1 VVGEGLYCVARSS
14 AWALGRGRSRRIPEQ
29 GQKLVPARGPHG
41 LFHTYKYGLRKGETI
56 MRTWLK
62 VIGSGKDPITGH
74 PFYGNYNISSV
85 GFRKPTKPGIRMG
98 DHLFL
103 YAAGGSKRIFAMAE
117 ATGDPWYDNNRAPQD
132 DCPWKLSVRYLMHC
146 RVEAG
151 IHIDEIGT
159 DQRDLMLALRQAS
172 HIALSPEESR
182 LAYSK
187 LREKTDATLPDYVRR
202 QAVGAAPSNEA
213 PEDQSAAAQAIHQQL
228 ITEQEQQLVAT
239 GLFDPGNVR
248 DARERIMASIVRRR
262 GQPAFRRQLLRAY
275 KCKCAISGC
284 GVEATL
290 DAAHIVPY
298 KGPETNYPANG

>member
-1 VVGEGLYCVARSS
+1 
-14 AWALGRGRSRRIPEQ
+14 
-29 GQKLVPARGPHG
+29 
-41 LFHTYKYGLRKGETI
+41 

-62 VIGSGKDPITGH
+62 VIGSGKVPITGH
-74 PFYGNYNISSV
+74 PFYGNYNIPSV

-117 ATGDPWYDNNRAPQD
+117 ATGDPWYDNNCAPQD

-187 LREKTDATLPDYVRR
+187 LREKTDELE
-202 QAVGAAPSNEA
+202 QARAKQEAEGAFSPS
-213 PEDQSAAAQAIHQQL
+213 
-228 ITEQEQQLVAT
+228 
-239 GLFDPGNVR
+239 GLE
-248 DARERIMASIVRRR
+248 DARKRIMAAIVVRQ
-262 GQPAFRRQLLRAY
+262 GQSAFRAALLAAY
-275 KCKCAISGC
+275 QGTCAATGC
-284 GVEATL
+284 DVVEAL
-290 DAAHIVPY
+290 EAAHIVPY
-298 KGPETNYPANG
+298 LGPDTNHVNNGLLLRGDIHTLFDLSLMALNPSDYRLLVSKRLKGRCYQLLAGQVIRLPVDPADHPSREALEIRLAEFRSKEHR